1 MSEYSKRTFINDGY
15 FYILNRDIGESY
27 ERFIDRGEY
36 IAQFK
41 PINQTDLNKYI
52 NQSRIW
58 SNMKYDKCVYSKEVE
73 NQIMK

>member
-41 PINQTDLNKYI
+41 PTNQTDLNKYI

-73 NQIMK
+73 NQIIK